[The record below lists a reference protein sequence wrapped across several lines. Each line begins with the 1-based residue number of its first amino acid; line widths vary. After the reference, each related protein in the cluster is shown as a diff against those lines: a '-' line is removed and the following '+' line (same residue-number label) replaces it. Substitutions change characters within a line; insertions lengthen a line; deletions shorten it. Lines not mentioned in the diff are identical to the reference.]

1 MKIERKLGAG
11 VAVAAALLT
20 AAPAHAEFTGK
31 SAGDIM
37 VRARALWAVPDES
50 ASVTVL
56 GGDVNVS
63 NDVVPEIDFTYFVT
77 DNIALELIAGTTRH
91 EVSHSPT
98 GIDLGKVSLLPPTL
112 TLQYHFM
119 PKERLS
125 PYVGAG
131 LNYTFFYNEDAPG
144 GAVTSI
150 DYENSFGWALQA
162 GVDYAVADRWYVNFD
177 VKKIFLSTD
186 VSINGGAINADVDLD
201 PWLIGVG
208 VGYRF

>member
-1 MKIERKLGAG
+1 
-11 VAVAAALLT
+11 
-20 AAPAHAEFTGK
+20 
-31 SAGDIM
+31 
-37 VRARALWAVPDES
+37 
-50 ASVTVL
+50 
-56 GGDVNVS
+56 
-63 NDVVPEIDFTYFVT
+63 
-77 DNIALELIAGTTRH
+77 
-91 EVSHSPT
+91 
-98 GIDLGKVSLLPPTL
+98 
-112 TLQYHFM
+112 M